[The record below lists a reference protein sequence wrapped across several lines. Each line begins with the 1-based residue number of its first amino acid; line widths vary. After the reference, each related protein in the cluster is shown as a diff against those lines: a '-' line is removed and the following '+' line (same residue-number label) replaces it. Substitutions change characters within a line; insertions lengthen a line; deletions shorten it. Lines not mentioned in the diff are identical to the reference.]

1 MTETTTPEF
10 YGILT
15 DAGEKLQFDCL
26 NNPDTTFEMLE
37 MAVGDGNGSYYE
49 PEKSQSKLKNEC
61 YRHAITRRMTDEEN
75 RVKSVILDIPE
86 DITGFT
92 IREVGVF
99 GVNGE
104 LLIIG
109 KYPETPKLD
118 TSSGAISQL
127 AIKVDLTQ
135 VNELVLP
142 VLIDPSVNTA
152 SVEYVEKYFQKLE
165 EKGQPNGYASLDE
178 SGLVPREQ
186 LPLTD
191 YVKGCVNSG
200 SVDENGEPNLMSYEA
215 ETQTVTVK
223 SPFVYT
229 TVSGKTY
236 ECTNDL
242 SVVLDETLT
251 GNVRIWVD
259 KDEDEDA
266 FSLKAM
272 SNNIFIQKFEPKEAA
287 ENDVWINTSV
297 APETQQIKTSTG
309 WEIFEG
315 VEIGSLQGFSVGGGV
330 TLRMN
335 KYNLLRHIEELENT
349 KADKSEIDGKWVSK
363 PLTLLASATVKNNKT
378 FDLSSYLPQDGN
390 IYEVV
395 VSGVIRPPKGQVIS
409 CNPIIKSDVM
419 GSALYRFCSSQNYN
433 TTIQNV
439 ASGTVIIPCK
449 QQITLN
455 FGLDTTNFNTIDI
468 LSLAG
473 YRKVR

>member
-1 MTETTTPEF
+1 MAETLTPEF

-15 DAGEKLQFDCL
+15 DAGEQLQFDCL
-26 NNPDTTFEMLE
+26 DNPDKTFEMLE

-61 YRHAITRRMTDEEN
+61 YRHAITRRMTDTEN

-86 DITGFT
+86 DVTGFT

-99 GVNGE
+99 GANGE

-135 VNELVLP
+135 INELVLP

-165 EKGQPNGYASLDE
+165 EKGQPSGYASLDE
-178 SGLVPREQ
+178 SGLVPKEQ
-186 LPLTD
+186 LPVTD

-200 SVDENGEPNLMSYEA
+200 SVDENGEPNLMAYTS
-215 ETQTVTVK
+215 ETRTVTVK

-236 ECTNDL
+236 ECTEDL

-259 KDEDEDA
+259 KDNDGA
-266 FSLKAM
+266 FYLKPLQ
-272 SNNIFIQKFEPKEAA
+272 NNIFIQKSEPESAK

-297 APETQQIKTSTG
+297 APETQKIKTSAV
-309 WEIFEG
+309 WETFEG
-315 VEIGSLQGFSVGGGV
+315 VESGSLSGLQVGGGG
-330 TLRMN
+330 TL
-335 KYNLLRHIEELENT
+335 
-349 KADKSEIDGKWVSK
+349 
-363 PLTLLASATVKNNKT
+363 
-378 FDLSSYLPQDGN
+378 
-390 IYEVV
+390 
-395 VSGVIRPPKGQVIS
+395 
-409 CNPIIKSDVM
+409 
-419 GSALYRFCSSQNYN
+419 
-433 TTIQNV
+433 
-439 ASGTVIIPCK
+439 
-449 QQITLN
+449 
-455 FGLDTTNFNTIDI
+455 
-468 LSLAG
+468 
-473 YRKVR
+473 